1 MTVEEIK
8 NSCKEVYDK
17 NKSTDELVNY
27 INGEMPYDDF
37 RNLGEDLL
45 PDAKGKPIPL
55 AFVIKEAIGLDDD
68 GIPKVASW
76 IAKQLVNEWNK

>member
-27 INGEMPYDDF
+27 INGEMPYGDF
-37 RNLGEDLL
+37 RSLGEDLL
-45 PDAKGKPIPL
+45 PDAKGQSIPL
-55 AFVIKEAIGLDDD
+55 FSFIKKEELDLD
-68 GIPKVASW
+68 GGFPNVSSW

>member
-45 PDAKGKPIPL
+45 PDAKGQL
-55 AFVIKEAIGLDDD
+55 MSLSFFIK
-68 GIPKVASW
+68 K
-76 IAKQLVNEWNK
+76 KN